1 VAQPEST
8 APLRGT
14 HAAPAPSDA
23 RVAVVIITRD
33 RADELLHT
41 LERLARLAERPH
53 VVVVDQG
60 PGRRAAEAVRR
71 RFPAVEVIA
80 LGEDHGAAGRNVG
93 VRAVD
98 APYVAFC
105 DDDSWWAPG
114 ALDRATGLLDA
125 HPQIGLIAGR
135 VLLGD
140 DEQLDPACA
149 EMAASPLDGDP
160 GLPGRRVL
168 GFVACG
174 AVVRRSA
181 FLEAGGFHRRLGVGG
196 EEQLLAVDLAAR
208 GWELVYRHDVVAH
221 HHPSQ
226 IRDRRRR
233 AELRARN
240 QLWFAWL
247 RRHHPTALRISR
259 AALLAAARQPAARA
273 GLLHAVSGA
282 RWALANRRPVP
293 AWLEADLRALDAAA
307 ESDT

>member
-1 VAQPEST
+1 VVPLQPT
-8 APLRGT
+8 RA
-14 HAAPAPSDA
+14 A

-41 LERLARLAERPH
+41 LARLAGLAERPH

-60 PGRRAAEAVRR
+60 PGQRAVAAVRR
-71 RFPAVEVIA
+71 RFPTVQVIE
-80 LGEDHGAAGRNVG
+80 LDDDHGAAGRNVG

-98 APYVAFC
+98 SPYVAFC

-114 ALDRATGLLDA
+114 ALARAARLLDE
-125 HPQIGLIAGR
+125 HPDLGLIAGR
-135 VLLGD
+135 VLVGD
-140 DEQLDPACA
+140 DEQLEPACA

-174 AVVRRSA
+174 AVVRRAA
-181 FLEAGGFHRRLGVGG
+181 FLAAGGFTRRLGVGG

-208 GWELVYRHDVVAH
+208 GWELVYRDDVVAH

-233 AELRARN
+233 DELRVRN

-247 RRHHPTALRISR
+247 RRRHPTALRISR
-259 AALLAAARQPAARA
+259 AALLAAARQPVART

-282 RWALANRRPVP
+282 PWALANRRPVP

-307 ESDT
+307 GSDS

>member
-1 VAQPEST
+1 VVPLQPT
-8 APLRGT
+8 RA
-14 HAAPAPSDA
+14 A

-33 RADELLHT
+33 RARELLHT
-41 LERLARLAERPH
+41 LARLARLAERPH

-60 PGRRAAEAVRR
+60 PGHRAVAAVRR
-71 RFPAVEVIA
+71 RFPTVQVIE
-80 LGEDHGAAGRNVG
+80 LDDDHGAAGRNVG

-98 APYVAFC
+98 LPYVAFC

-114 ALDRATGLLDA
+114 ALARAARLLDE
-125 HPQIGLIAGR
+125 HPELGLIAGR
-135 VLLGD
+135 VLVGD
-140 DEQLDPACA
+140 DEQLEPACA

-160 GLPGRRVL
+160 ALPGRRVL

-174 AVVRRSA
+174 AVVRRAA
-181 FLEAGGFHRRLGVGG
+181 FLAAGGFTRRLGVGG

-208 GWELVYRHDVVAH
+208 GWELVYRDDVVAH

-233 AELRARN
+233 DELRVRN

-247 RRHHPTALRISR
+247 RRRHPTALRISR
-259 AALLAAARQPAARA
+259 AALLAAARQPVART

-282 RWALANRRPVP
+282 PWALANRRPVP
-293 AWLEADLRALDAAA
+293 AWLEADLRALDAAPG
-307 ESDT
+307 SDS

>member
-1 VAQPEST
+1 
-8 APLRGT
+8 
-14 HAAPAPSDA
+14 
-23 RVAVVIITRD
+23 
-33 RADELLHT
+33 
-41 LERLARLAERPH
+41 
-53 VVVVDQG
+53 
-60 PGRRAAEAVRR
+60 
-71 RFPAVEVIA
+71 
-80 LGEDHGAAGRNVG
+80 
-93 VRAVD
+93 
-98 APYVAFC
+98 
-105 DDDSWWAPG
+105 
-114 ALDRATGLLDA
+114 
-125 HPQIGLIAGR
+125 
-135 VLLGD
+135 
-140 DEQLDPACA
+140 
-149 EMAASPLDGDP
+149 
-160 GLPGRRVL
+160 VL

-208 GWELVYRHDVVAH
+208 GWELVYRDDVVAH